1 MNLLA
6 AAFLLPLLQSPAAD
20 APLPESPSLVSVSL
34 GAAGGLT
41 LVDLQGWGLDIARVS
56 PDGEIEIVCDDADRR
71 LLEERRVP
79 HRVLHEDLVSFY
91 RSRLHVPSAPSRAAY
106 GAWLSP
112 PFGSGSMGGY
122 WTYNEVVS
130 VLDQITAAYPNLTT
144 AKFSV
149 GTSIQG
155 RDIWAVKVSD
165 NPDVDENEPET
176 RFDCLHHAREPESMQ
191 ASLWFMLELL
201 EGYGTDPLATYLVNE
216 REIWFI
222 PVVNPDGYVYNQ
234 STNPSGG
241 GMWRKNRRNNG
252 GSYGVDL
259 NRNYDYQWGYDDNG
273 SSPYPSDETYRGPSP
288 ASEPETQAM
297 QAFFATRN
305 FITASSAHTYSN
317 LFLYPWGYRDTPCP
331 HDAEL
336 QELSA
341 LATALNGYA
350 YGRPGGL
357 LYNANGGTFDYD
369 YGTHQTLSWT
379 VEIGSSSDG
388 FWPATSR
395 IVPLA
400 IENELTFEVIAR
412 AAGAWMRT
420 LSLAT
425 TEVGDGDGYFEAG
438 ETVEFRYSV
447 RNSGMAATNA
457 TLTLTTP
464 SGDVTVTNGSVSLG
478 TVASFANSDNN
489 ASPLSLTI
497 AALTPGG
504 TSIPYTL
511 AIEYEGYAET
521 TTGTI
526 LVGEPLPF
534 LTDDLEV
541 ELGWL
546 AGLPGDTATLGLW
559 EYGDPV
565 ATDYN
570 GEALNP
576 GNDATANPGVNC
588 YATGNGSTSSGGD
601 DVDNGHTTLVT
612 PAIDL
617 SGVGAAMISYQRWY
631 ANLGDPQDDDFVVS
645 ISDDDGATWVPL
657 ETVSSTENSW
667 TEVSFPVG
675 DYVDQTANVRL
686 RFVAEDDPNNSLTEA
701 GIDEL
706 KVLIYEAGPALNVYG
721 RQTLGDQI
729 ALHFAGE
736 SAGSYLVYYSYHAA
750 NFTLPMVDGPI
761 LIDPAFATLLT
772 SGTIPASGLA
782 RTLLTLPADPALAGQ
797 TVHLQGVRIGATI
810 EATNADVITFE

>member
-1 MNLLA
+1 MRILGLLLLVPSLALAEPWALGRTPNTPEAREALEALGAGVEGGGDGSLLFDLPASQLPVAQALLPIDLITADTQLLRPEPGERGPGYHSPESAAELLVQLA
-6 AAFLLPLLQSPAAD
+6 ALHP
-20 APLPESPSLVSVSL
+20 
-34 GAAGGLT
+34 
-41 LVDLQGWGLDIARVS
+41 DIARV
-56 PDGEIEIVCDDADRR
+56 V
-71 LLEERRVP
+71 
-79 HRVLHEDLVSFY
+79 DL
-91 RSRLHVPSAPSRAAY
+91 
-106 GAWLSP
+106 G
-112 PFGSGSMGGY
+112 
-122 WTYNEVVS
+122 
-130 VLDQITAAYPNLTT
+130 D
-144 AKFSV
+144 
-149 GTSIQG
+149 SILG
-155 RDIWAVKVSD
+155 RDLTGLLVTDQPFVRELDEPAMRILGTHHGDEWSSLEVPLALAEEILDRKDDPAVRSLID
-165 NPDVDENEPET
+165 THE
-176 RFDCLHHAREPESMQ
+176 
-191 ASLWFMLELL
+191 LWFL
-201 EGYGTDPLATYLVNE
+201 
-216 REIWFI
+216 
-222 PVVNPDGYVYNQ
+222 PVVNPDGVAAF
-234 STNPSGG
+234 T
-241 GMWRKNRRNNG
+241 RRNANN
-252 GSYGVDL
+252 VDL